1 MIHSLINS
9 VRHFLGGDGALIL
22 PEMELLLFALG
33 ILLIDRWLA
42 AREKYWNAALALGGT
57 VFSGFTLYLLLRKI
71 QVLKDRNPDAP
82 GLLGFHENV
91 LADPFFLYF
100 AALFL
105 VATALIVLLSVH
117 YLQIEEEGRGTYY
130 ALLLSACAG
139 MMLMASGINLIVI
152 LMGLLTM
159 ELSCIFLMGIL
170 RRDQRSR
177 EARRKYFFRSVI
189 GFAILAAGLPLFYRM
204 FGTINIGRIGAILDL
219 KIEHDVPFAG
229 LTAWPAIIALG
240 LLAAGMFFKI
250 EAAPFHLGIP
260 GIYEAAP
267 TPVSAY
273 LSVAAK
279 TASVVLLLRLYIFIF
294 LYAQEKWLYVIACV
308 SIASLTWGNLAALR
322 QTSLKRLLAYSSIS
336 HTGFLLLGLVAGNDS
351 GFYAIAFYLFVYTF
365 MTAGAFGMVILL
377 HQRGSAGANQNDVD
391 GLYGRSPA
399 TALLL
404 LVFSASLAGIPPTA
418 GFSARYAIF
427 KALLET
433 KHPYLAGF
441 AVLSIVP
448 GLYYYL
454 RIVLHAWKQPRA
466 DAPRLTLT
474 GAQAVALTV
483 AVFVSLVAGLY
494 SEPFKRLAHYAFGP

>member
-1 MIHSLINS
+1 MIHSFLNS
-9 VRHFLGGDGALIL
+9 VRHFLSGDGALIL

-42 AREKYWNAALALGGT
+42 AREKYWNAALALGGA

-71 QVLKDRNPDAP
+71 QALKDRNPDAP
-82 GLLGFHENV
+82 GLLGFHESV

-117 YLQIEEEGRGTYY
+117 YLRIEAEEHGRYY
-130 ALLLSACAG
+130 TLLLSACAG
-139 MMLMASGINLIVI
+139 MMLMASGTNLILI
-152 LMGLLTM
+152 LMGVLTM
-159 ELSCIFLMGIL
+159 ELSCIFLAGIL
-170 RRDQRSR
+170 RRDQRSS
-177 EARRKYFFRSVI
+177 EARRKLLVRSVL
-189 GFAILAAGLPLFYRM
+189 GSAILAAALPLFYKI
-204 FGTINIGRIGAILDL
+204 FGTTNIGRIGAMLDWRV
-219 KIEHDVPFAG
+219 EHNVPFAG
-229 LTAWPAIIALG
+229 LTAWPAIIALA

-279 TASVVLLLRLYIFIF
+279 TAGVVLLLRLYIFIF
-294 LYAQEKWLYVIACV
+294 LYAQEKWVYVIACAA
-308 SIASLTWGNLAALR
+308 IASLTWGNLAVLR

-336 HTGFLLLGLVAGNDS
+336 NTGFLLLGLVAGNDS
-351 GFYAIAFYLFVYTF
+351 GFYAIAFYLFAYTF
-365 MTAGAFGMVILL
+365 MTAGVFGVVILL
-377 HQRGSAGANQNDVD
+377 HQRGSAGANQNDIE
-391 GLYGRSPA
+391 GLYSRSPA
-399 TALLL
+399 AAVLL

-418 GFSARYAIF
+418 GFVARYAIF

-454 RIVLHAWKQPRA
+454 RIVLHAWKKPRA
-466 DAPRLTLT
+466 EAPCLTLT